1 MAEHDP
7 GLQAERTELAW
18 RRTQISLVVIGCL
31 ACRGQQHGLAVLAV
45 ATATA
50 LWLGQRTR
58 YRQSRVMLQE
68 ECGQARWMAVLATAS
83 LVGVLGI
90 LALVGSL
97 S

>member
-31 ACRGQQHGLAVLAV
+31 AFRGQQHGLAVLAV

-50 LWLGQRTR
+50 LWLGQRMR

-68 ECGQARWMAVLATAS
+68 ECGRGRWASVLGTA
-83 LVGVLGI
+83 LVVGVMGA
-90 LALVGSL
+90 LALLNAS
-97 S
+97 